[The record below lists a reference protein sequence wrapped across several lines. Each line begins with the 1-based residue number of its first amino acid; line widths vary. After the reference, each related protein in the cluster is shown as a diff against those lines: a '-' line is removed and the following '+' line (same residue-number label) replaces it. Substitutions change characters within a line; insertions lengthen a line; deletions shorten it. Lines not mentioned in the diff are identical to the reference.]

1 MTLEMTPEEKLEQE
15 LKGFDTDLVKV
26 VMQVI
31 VKEDEVES
39 ILNSKKIKE
48 IISRKGYEEKD
59 IPAILEVFF
68 KNGVIETPLE
78 IKGEQL
84 TSKNEF
90 EFLFN
95 FKKVNV
101 LNSIGLL

>member
-1 MTLEMTPEEKLEQE
+1 MTTEEKLEQE
-15 LKGFDTDLVKV
+15 LKDFDADLVKV
-26 VMQVI
+26 VIQVI
-31 VKEDEVES
+31 VKEDEVEN
-39 ILNSKKIKE
+39 ILNSKKITE
-48 IISRKGYEEKD
+48 IVSRKGYEEKD

-78 IKGEQL
+78 IKGEL
-84 TSKNEF
+84 ISKNEF

-101 LNSIGLL
+101 LNSIGLS